1 MLFLLLCFSLF
12 FLLESKS
19 WLSIEKEGDKIA
31 PFGTRTGFDGGNS
44 TSNPTT
50 SNHKFTPEL
59 TSIAE
64 TEEEEKTPVGDT
76 TTTMTAAAI
85 DPQLLIHDIPPVGA
99 LVDMQDRHG
108 VWYQVSFLFFFLFEI
123 FLSNP

>member
-1 MLFLLLCFSLF
+1 LLSFFFSY
-12 FLLESKS
+12 LESKS

-31 PFGTRTGFDGGNS
+31 PFGTRTGFEGGTS

-64 TEEEEKTPVGDT
+64 TEEEEKTPVGDSNPAT
-76 TTTMTAAAI
+76 TTAAAI

-99 LVDMQDRHG
+99 LVDMQDRYG
-108 VWYQVSFLFFFLFEI
+108 VWYQVSFFSFLFAYFIEYV
-123 FLSNP
+123 